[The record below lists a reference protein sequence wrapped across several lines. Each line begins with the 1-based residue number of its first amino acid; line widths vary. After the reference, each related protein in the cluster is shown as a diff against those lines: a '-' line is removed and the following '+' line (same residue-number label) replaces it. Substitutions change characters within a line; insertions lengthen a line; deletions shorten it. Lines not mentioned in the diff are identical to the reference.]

1 MKKASAKKADE
12 DLRPEYDLARLKGDI
27 RGKYYRQAVAGT
39 NMKLIELELAKCS
52 RTRNR

>member
-27 RGKYYRQAVAGT
+27 RGKYYRQAGT